1 MKHPA
6 HRLTAL
12 IALCLALASPAA
24 WSQARTV
31 TVIVPFG
38 PGGNFD
44 LNARLLANLV
54 KPYMSEPWV
63 VVNRPG
69 INGAIGIGEMM
80 KSRPDGKTV
89 TLAGGSLLLTGFTA
103 DVPWKNMADFE
114 QVAVVLASYSV
125 HYVRADAPWK
135 TMTELVEY
143 SKKNP
148 GVVNFGATGP
158 FSVSTLRHLMLR
170 QLTSMSWT
178 EVPFKGDAD
187 VMNALLGGH
196 VQTASGGI
204 AGVMPNARAG
214 RVRILAVPAEERVP
228 TMPNVPTLK
237 ELGYPVV
244 LPSLNIILAPR
255 TTPADAL
262 QPMVSAIE
270 RATKLPEYAK
280 FAEDSGAVLYTRF
293 GEAMKSVMSEQEA
306 TFRKVAPLL
315 KEYMRT
321 NPGG

>member
-1 MKHPA
+1 MNRKLR
-6 HRLTAL
+6 RLLLLATT
-12 IALCLALASPAA
+12 CLGLASAPALAQS
-24 WSQARTV
+24 RNI
-31 TVIVPFG
+31 TVIVPFP

-44 LNARLLANLV
+44 LNARLLARLV
-54 KPYMSEPWV
+54 QPYMSEPWIV
-63 VVNRPG
+63 INRPG

-80 KSRPDGKTV
+80 KSKPDGRTV
-89 TLAGGSLLLTGFTA
+89 ALAGGSLLLTGFTA
-103 DVPWKNMADFE
+103 DVPWKGMADFE

-135 TMTELVEY
+135 NFTELIEY

-148 GVVNFGATGP
+148 GKVNFGATGP

-170 QLTSMSWT
+170 QATGMSWT

-204 AGVMPNARAG
+204 AGVFPNARAG
-214 RVRILAVPAEERVP
+214 KVRILAVPAEQRIP
-228 TMPNVPTLK
+228 SMPDVPTLK
-237 ELGYPVV
+237 ELGYPIV
-244 LPSLNIILAPR
+244 LPSLNIILAPKG
-255 TTPADAL
+255 TPATDL
-262 QPMVSAIE
+262 QPMVSALE
-270 RATKLPEYAK
+270 QATRLPDYAS
-280 FAEDSGAVLYTRF
+280 FAERSGAVLYTRF
-293 GEAMKSVMSEQEA
+293 GEQMKAVMTEQEA

-315 KEYMRT
+315 KEYMKT